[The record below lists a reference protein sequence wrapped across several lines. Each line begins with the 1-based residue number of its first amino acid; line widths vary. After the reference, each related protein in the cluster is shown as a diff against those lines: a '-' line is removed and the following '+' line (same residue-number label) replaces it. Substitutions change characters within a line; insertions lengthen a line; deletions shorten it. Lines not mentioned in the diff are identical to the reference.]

1 MSRVHHSTSAVADG
15 SFYSDLDAMF
25 RPNWVPTAQDTLR
38 LRAKTT
44 GIIETRFQINDLTFK
59 LFDVGGQRS
68 ERRKWIG
75 AFGQSTSIR
84 VLYGLMSRERYFC
97 LVFGFFGG
105 L

>member
-1 MSRVHHSTSAVADG
+1 MDSTSNLLEGADE

-44 GIIETRFQINDLTFK
+44 GIIETRFDINGLTFK

-75 AFGQSTSIR
+75 AFGQSPLALS
-84 VLYGLMSRERYFC
+84 GMELMNRERDFC
-97 LVFGFFGG
+97 FVFGFLGG

>member
-1 MSRVHHSTSAVADG
+1 
-15 SFYSDLDAMF
+15 MF

-44 GIIETRFQINDLTFK
+44 GIIETRFDINGLTFK

-75 AFGQSTSIR
+75 AFGQ
-84 VLYGLMSRERYFC
+84 
-97 LVFGFFGG
+97 
-105 L
+105 

>member
-1 MSRVHHSTSAVADG
+1 MNLQPQKILDSTSTFFSMGDTDR

-44 GIIETRFQINDLTFK
+44 GIIETRFDINGLTFK

-75 AFGQSTSIR
+75 AFGQ
-84 VLYGLMSRERYFC
+84 
-97 LVFGFFGG
+97 
-105 L
+105 